1 MRYRIILSV
10 VTLMSAVLIFAD
22 RKLTVSNQD
31 TGEELEVT
39 VPDGLRIYHINQ
51 DWLDSIPYL
60 QEHARYNEPWAYKAI
75 GDCFRYGK
83 GTDKSLINAILF
95 YEKSNHDVKDIINED
110 SIGSS
115 DNLPAF
121 YDFFNNILSREGS
134 KEYLVS
140 EIDNYQPTPPEWM
153 EKLREILDLEPSGI
167 LDLLTDDDTEPD
179 DLLFGI
185 MSLRFHSGGNSMTS
199 ILGDNSRIFNLIDN
213 LGTKLPIMADG
224 FGELCWGL
232 YKENM
237 SENLLLAQLAVRL
250 SYYADRW
257 GCLSDDN
264 RKDVLDF
271 YDGNAPEVDGLFTQ
285 DDLERMR

>member
-1 MRYRIILSV
+1 
-10 VTLMSAVLIFAD
+10 
-22 RKLTVSNQD
+22 
-31 TGEELEVT
+31 
-39 VPDGLRIYHINQ
+39 
-51 DWLDSIPYL
+51 
-60 QEHARYNEPWAYKAI
+60 
-75 GDCFRYGK
+75 
-83 GTDKSLINAILF
+83 
-95 YEKSNHDVKDIINED
+95 
-110 SIGSS
+110 
-115 DNLPAF
+115 
-121 YDFFNNILSREGS
+121 
-134 KEYLVS
+134 
-140 EIDNYQPTPPEWM
+140 M

-185 MSLRFHSGGNSMTS
+185 MSLRFHSGENSMIS
-199 ILGDNSRIFNLIDN
+199 LLVDDNRIFNLIDN
-213 LGTKLPIMADG
+213 LGTKLPLMANG

-237 SENLLLAQLAVRL
+237 SENLLLAQLDVRL

-271 YDGNAPEVDGLFTQ
+271 YDGNASDADGLFTQ